1 MAFPKETWAA
11 QAYMAKAKYAG
22 QFLPTLTKY
31 RPDMG
36 KGIKWHL
43 TTIGALTG
51 QYNDYG
57 STTAVT
63 YTSAGGS
70 TSAIDLETKDT
81 AFKGFELDDDEI
93 NSSDINLIAGF
104 TEQANKA
111 IMNQIESQVALDMA
125 INCASGN
132 KIELASGNQITL
144 ANLQTMEKNILDNG
158 GDLENNYLLV
168 NATYLINLQNVIDAN
183 NVRIFLNKDY
193 LDQKFLQLGVVGQIL
208 SFKVILSHNLPTLN
222 DAGTAYDAAGETAMV
237 YYNADAFAVGIQ
249 SGFDVEV
256 DRDATNIPVVNN
268 VLVKAYV
275 GKATVDANLSGHVR
289 EYSEP

>member
-11 QAYMAKAKYAG
+11 QAYLAKSKYAG
-22 QFLPTLTKY
+22 QFLPTLNKY
-31 RPDMG
+31 RPDMA

-57 STTAVT
+57 STTVVT
-63 YTSAGGS
+63 YTSAGGE

-81 AFKGFELDDDEI
+81 ALKGFELDDDEI
-93 NSSDINLIAGF
+93 NSTDINLISEYV
-104 TEQANKA
+104 TQSNKA
-111 IMNQIESQVALDMA
+111 IMNQIEKSVALDMA

-158 GDLENNYLLV
+158 GDLENNYILV
-168 NATYLINLQNVIDAN
+168 NPTYLINLQNVVDTN
-183 NVRIFLNKDY
+183 NVRLFLNKEYINQD
-193 LDQKFLQLGVVGQIL
+193 FLQKGVIGQIL
-208 SFKVILSHNLPTLN
+208 SFKVLLSHNLPTLN

-249 SGFDVEV
+249 TGMDVEV
-256 DRDATNIPVVNN
+256 DRVTSSVPVVNN
-268 VLVKAYV
+268 VLVKTYT
-275 GKATVDANLSGHVR
+275 GKAMVASGLAGHIR
-289 EYSEP
+289 EYSA